1 MLHVFNMTEW
11 DSLDWVRNAKNIVE
25 WVTSKPRDS
34 KIMLIVRHSHRDEIE
49 DHSVQLS
56 TELTEIGKQMSFE
69 MGKRLPTDKPV
80 HFFFSFVSRC
90 YQTAEEMSKGFTE
103 VGGNIIDMDSL
114 PILVK
119 PEIIDESVWVNL
131 QPDGK
136 NITDFINNWADGKFG
151 DKIEVFEEYQS
162 RLLKDTLVR
171 ILSARQKEMHIHIT
185 HDLALMAL
193 KRILLKKP
201 IEFVDREPFLGGLGI
216 EIESEGNVIYYS
228 SGKEKRIS
236 QLDEF

>member
-1 MLHVFNMTEW
+1 MTEW
-11 DSLDWVRNAKNIVE
+11 SSLDWVKNARDMVE
-25 WVTSKPRDS
+25 WVNSKPRNS
-34 KIMLIVRHSHRDEIE
+34 KIMLIVRHSHRDEIA

-56 TELTEIGKQMSFE
+56 TELTDMGKQMSYE
-69 MGKRLPTDKPV
+69 MGKKLPTERPV

-90 YQTAEEMSKGFTE
+90 YQTAEEMAKGFTE
-103 VGGNIIDMDSL
+103 VGGRVIDMDSL

-119 PEIIDESVWVNL
+119 PEIIDESVWTNL

-136 NITDFINNWADGKFG
+136 NITDFINNWAEGKFG

-171 ILSARQKEMHIHIT
+171 ILSIEQKEMHIHIT

-193 KRILLKKP
+193 KRILLKRP
-201 IEFVDREPFLGGLGI
+201 IEFDDREPFLGGLGI
-216 EIESEGNVIYYS
+216 EIDSEGNVIYYS
-228 SGKEKRIS
+228 SGKEKPIS
-236 QLDEF
+236 QRNEF